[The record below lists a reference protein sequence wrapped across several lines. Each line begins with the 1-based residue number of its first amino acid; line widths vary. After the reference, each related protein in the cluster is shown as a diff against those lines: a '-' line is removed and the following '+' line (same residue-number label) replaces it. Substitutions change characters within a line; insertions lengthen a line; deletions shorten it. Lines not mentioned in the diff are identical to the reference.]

1 MIGFRRLKWG
11 ESAFTVGWEVLC
23 DREASIQ
30 ERGRK
35 EERNKKQGCLGGMR
49 FSRYGQHLTWTGRKV
64 PTRNPTCATHHQQL
78 SR

>member
-1 MIGFRRLKWG
+1 VIGFRRLKWG

-35 EERNKKQGCLGGMR
+35 EERNKEARLPWWNEILKIWAAP
-49 FSRYGQHLTWTGRKV
+49 HLDW
-64 PTRNPTCATHHQQL
+64 A
-78 SR
+78 